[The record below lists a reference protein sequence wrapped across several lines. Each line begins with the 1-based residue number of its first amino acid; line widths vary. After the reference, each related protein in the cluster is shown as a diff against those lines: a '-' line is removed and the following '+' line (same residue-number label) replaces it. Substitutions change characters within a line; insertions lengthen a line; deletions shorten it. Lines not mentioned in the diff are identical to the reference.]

1 MKKSTTVSGTTKTA
15 PDSAPAKAQDS
26 KIMVL
31 AIHQNQ
37 DNQIIITPIDIEH
50 QTDDLTLMAEP
61 ELKARKLL
69 DGEFLTKQKSMT
81 EALAALFEIF
91 NHRLYRNQFRTF
103 ENFCFAMFG
112 TNRIND
118 VMMKK
123 AGKKVAELAADLKEE
138 I

>member
-1 MKKSTTVSGTTKTA
+1 
-15 PDSAPAKAQDS
+15 
-26 KIMVL
+26 MVL

-50 QTDDLTLMAEP
+50 ETDDLTLMAEP